1 MVFTEYVSDSDAEG
15 KEVVCQRRKR
25 VEYKVILDDGED
37 QGVMMLR
44 GSSNVDHEKGGE
56 SSGCVSVV
64 IRSYDDEEY

>member
-1 MVFTEYVSDSDAEG
+1 MIF
-15 KEVVCQRRKR
+15 
-25 VEYKVILDDGED
+25 DDGED